1 MHGPEAT
8 GPFCQSCG
16 MPLENLEDFGTE
28 ADGLRAEDYCRFCFQ
43 SGVFTSPDINMQG
56 MIDRSPD
63 IPGQKQIIP
72 TLKRWQEKKAAG
84 R

>member
-1 MHGPEAT
+1 MQGPEAT

-16 MPLENLEDFGTE
+16 MPLRQPEDYGTE
-28 ADGLRAEDYCRFCFQ
+28 ADGLMAEDYCRFCFQ
-43 SGVFTSPDINMQG
+43 SGMFTAPDLSMQG

-63 IPGQKQIIP
+63 IPDRSRIIP
-72 TLKRWQEKKAAG
+72 ALKRWQEKKPAG